1 MSIAC
6 PFPLTLILS
15 SVLSVRPYAFHPPP
29 LLPSPARY
37 LRTHDIDCTNSVE
50 NLPYPLFSYIGREGA
65 PRAIFTIGMA
75 ITFILLELM
84 TAENFLRLKVAVAAM
99 DTYLAAA
106 AASATIKPDA
116 KALLSTHHKPRLSQA
131 LLKVALASGLV
142 GPVCLLGL
150 TAVTI
155 DTKPYKLHL
164 AFVILFFGLQ
174 MLYSITN
181 TWAVHLQ
188 LLCRERQADYQE
200 ASNPGAQ
207 AAHTKNRTLVRTSR
221 HKAGAATPLCS

>member
-1 MSIAC
+1 
-6 PFPLTLILS
+6 
-15 SVLSVRPYAFHPPP
+15 
-29 LLPSPARY
+29 
-37 LRTHDIDCTNSVE
+37 
-50 NLPYPLFSYIGREGA
+50 
-65 PRAIFTIGMA
+65 MA
-75 ITFILLELM
+75 LTFILLELM

-188 LLCRERQADYQE
+188 LLSRERQADYQE

-207 AAHTKNRTLVRTSR
+207 AAHTKNRTLVREQVNTKLGPPRRGVVREEKMDPMCVAIVVTMAVVVYSSR
-221 HKAGAATPLCS
+221 TISHV